1 MLGHTGSPARIVC
14 VDMTLTQS
22 KVKVKVTDEYY
33 MMYLRSV
40 R

>member
-1 MLGHTGSPARIVC
+1 MLGHAGSPTRIVY

-33 MMYLRSV
+33 IMYLCSV
-40 R
+40 H